1 MLRLS
6 SQSKSMSELAVAA
19 YRPMGMCTRPKLM
32 APFHMLRAEVD
43 GLDLGEAAFFMAVL
57 SSIPA
62 GRCSVLRL
70 EAQRLHGAA
79 QAHGG
84 RAVVLPGGVAQAQA
98 LVYRANGPVRAARE
112 PVQLVPGHGHGDA
125 HARPRPGRPRAGRGG
140 AEAVAQVVHKNLSH
154 AVARPAFG
162 HEALGAVVDYGERTI
177 LQGLDLAVNAGEIY
191 ALLGAN
197 GAGKTTTLSML
208 LGFVRPRSGQVRVQG
223 VDPVTAPAQA
233 RALIAYIPE
242 NVALYEHLSARE
254 NAAYLLELAGQPA
267 AAGAIGQ
274 ALSAAG
280 LDAAAHDRRVSGFSK
295 GMRQKVAIALALAR
309 RVPALLL
316 DEPTSGLDPQA
327 TAEFSRL
334 LMQLRGQGVAIL
346 MVTHDLL
353 GAADVADRMGF
364 IAGGRLVEEV
374 ADRKSTRLHSS
385 HLVSSYALFL
395 FE

>member
-1 MLRLS
+1 MHPSLPVS
-6 SQSKSMSELAVAA
+6 SNPTSAST
-19 YRPMGMCTRPKLM
+19 P
-32 APFHMLRAEVD
+32 
-43 GLDLGEAAFFMAVL
+43 VL
-57 SSIPA
+57 
-62 GRCSVLRL
+62 
-70 EAQRLHGAA
+70 Q
-79 QAHGG
+79 
-84 RAVVLPGGVAQAQA
+84 
-98 LVYRANGPVRAARE
+98 
-112 PVQLVPGHGHGDA
+112 
-125 HARPRPGRPRAGRGG
+125 
-140 AEAVAQVVHKNLSH
+140 
-154 AVARPAFG
+154 
-162 HEALGAVVDYGERTI
+162 ALGAVVDYGERTI
-177 LQGLDLAVNAGEIY
+177 LQGLDLAVHAGEIY

-197 GAGKTTTLSML
+197 GAGKTTTLSLL
-208 LGFVRPRSGQVRVQG
+208 LGFVRPRSGQVRVQS

-254 NAAYLLELAGQPA
+254 NVAYLLELAGQPA

-374 ADRKSTRLHSS
+374 AASGEERFDVRALHR
-385 HLVSSYALFL
+385 HYAGVGTDTHTDTDTDTHMQTHI
-395 FE
+395 EADTQGAAA

>member
-1 MLRLS
+1 MHPSLPVS
-6 SQSKSMSELAVAA
+6 SNPTSAST
-19 YRPMGMCTRPKLM
+19 P
-32 APFHMLRAEVD
+32 
-43 GLDLGEAAFFMAVL
+43 VL
-57 SSIPA
+57 
-62 GRCSVLRL
+62 
-70 EAQRLHGAA
+70 Q
-79 QAHGG
+79 
-84 RAVVLPGGVAQAQA
+84 
-98 LVYRANGPVRAARE
+98 
-112 PVQLVPGHGHGDA
+112 
-125 HARPRPGRPRAGRGG
+125 
-140 AEAVAQVVHKNLSH
+140 
-154 AVARPAFG
+154 
-162 HEALGAVVDYGERTI
+162 ALGAVVDYGERTI
-177 LQGLDLAVNAGEIY
+177 LQGLDLAVHAGEIY

-197 GAGKTTTLSML
+197 GAGKTTTLSLL

-254 NAAYLLELAGQPA
+254 NVAYLLDLAGQPA
-267 AAGAIGQ
+267 SRDAIGQ

-374 ADRKSTRLHSS
+374 AASGEERFDVRALHRHYAGVGTDTHTHTDTHMQTRTE
-385 HLVSSYALFL
+385 ADTQGAAA
-395 FE
+395 

>member
-1 MLRLS
+1 MHPSLPVS
-6 SQSKSMSELAVAA
+6 SNPTSASS
-19 YRPMGMCTRPKLM
+19 P
-32 APFHMLRAEVD
+32 
-43 GLDLGEAAFFMAVL
+43 VL
-57 SSIPA
+57 
-62 GRCSVLRL
+62 
-70 EAQRLHGAA
+70 Q
-79 QAHGG
+79 
-84 RAVVLPGGVAQAQA
+84 
-98 LVYRANGPVRAARE
+98 
-112 PVQLVPGHGHGDA
+112 
-125 HARPRPGRPRAGRGG
+125 
-140 AEAVAQVVHKNLSH
+140 
-154 AVARPAFG
+154 
-162 HEALGAVVDYGERTI
+162 ALGAVVDYGERTI
-177 LQGLDLAVNAGEIY
+177 LQGLDLAVHAGEIY

-197 GAGKTTTLSML
+197 GAGKTTTLSLL

-254 NAAYLLELAGQPA
+254 NVAYLLELAGQPA

-374 ADRKSTRLHSS
+374 AASGEERFDVRALHR
-385 HLVSSYALFL
+385 HYAGVGTDTHTDTDTHMQTHI
-395 FE
+395 EADTQGAAA